1 MDMILEV
8 KKAICGYG
16 TSTVVKDI
24 SLNVKSGEI
33 LCLLGP
39 NGVGKTTFFKTI
51 LGFLKLQG
59 GEIILNGE
67 NIHNW
72 SRKRLAKV
80 IGYVPQA
87 HTPPFPFKV
96 FDVVLMGRTAHLSM
110 FSSPSKKDIDIAEEA
125 IDVLKISYLKEK
137 IYTEISGGER
147 QLVLIARAL
156 AQQPE
161 ILIMDEPTSNLDFGN
176 QIRVLEEIN
185 KLSQRGIGVIMTSHF
200 PNHAFLCST
209 KVAFMQK
216 NNVFTVGT
224 VDEVVTEDNLKEAY
238 GINVKIISTVNSNG
252 DEVKACIPMIN

>member
-1 MDMILEV
+1 MKLEV
-8 KKAICGYG
+8 KNAICGYG
-16 TSTVVKDI
+16 RSIIVKDI
-24 SLNVKSGEI
+24 SMNVNSGEI

-51 LGFLKLQG
+51 LGFLKLKG
-59 GEIILNGE
+59 GKILLDGQ

-72 SRKRLAKV
+72 SRRQLAKT

-110 FSSPSKKDIDIAEEA
+110 FSSPTNEDIDIAEEA
-125 IDVLKISYLKEK
+125 MSDLKISYLKDK

-147 QLVLIARAL
+147 QMVLIARAL
-156 AQQPE
+156 AQQPQ

-176 QIRVLEEIN
+176 QIRVLEQIN
-185 KLSQRGIGVIMTSHF
+185 KLSERGLAVIMTSHF

-216 NNVFTVGT
+216 NNVFTVGN
-224 VDEVVTEDNLKEAY
+224 VDEVVTEDMLREAY
-238 GINVKIISTVNSNG
+238 GINVKIVTTIDLNG
-252 DEVKACIPMIN
+252 EQIKACIPMIN